1 MTLADIYIYLFID
14 SILASLV
21 FAPNVEMA
29 YIVMKIFGYY
39 NLLYMILISIV
50 GNVIGSC
57 LSYFFGYIVRGIKR
71 RTNSYADSEKLVS
84 LAVVVNK
91 YFIYLSVLS
100 FISIWGVILVCAAGF
115 FRVSFGRFVLCVLVG
130 RIFYYLLPIFGSIAS
145 TI

>member
-57 LSYFFGYIVRGIKR
+57 LSYFFK
-71 RTNSYADSEKLVS
+71 
-84 LAVVVNK
+84 
-91 YFIYLSVLS
+91 
-100 FISIWGVILVCAAGF
+100 
-115 FRVSFGRFVLCVLVG
+115 
-130 RIFYYLLPIFGSIAS
+130 
-145 TI
+145 